1 MAKYVIKS
9 KTLSSLNEALKK
21 IMLTEYNAVTTP
33 PEMDQEGNFTSN
45 IETSKEPKTSAGVEV
60 EKQNSELSK
69 EELISKAIEKIKDS
83 IDVASDLEDII
94 QSIIGKDNVCNKWKV
109 NDDHNDVYLQSKDAH
124 IFQQNDNILLS
135 HNGKIE
141 LFKTVPELHEWLK
154 KNNWPLPPAIEI
166 HESKEILTETSISTI
181 CNAWNALVDYAN
193 GEIEDIIQRPSKSNP
208 GENEAFFK
216 YKDGKLLK
224 ITEFMREEL
233 KKIKNNETSLD
244 TFRGQQKFNNTNQLK
259 TKPQVI
265 QALGL
270 EGASKEEL
278 KSNPIINWIFGG
290 QSAKTQSEVDK
301 GYQLGSGF
309 DSLLNDF
316 VKASNVNEEDKGVSF
331 TLGTNH
337 QATVNKSNF
346 LPYVTNVIKSL
357 RGAYKKYKFC
367 DALLNFEKNGL
378 KLNDDFRETIE
389 GYKQQLEPYVKA
401 SESVEKTNARVS
413 SLLESSKKYPW
424 LNEIISKNLITED
437 DTIGGATASFDNAV
451 ASAGGMGNST
461 ETSTETDTTSED
473 STLGDLDLNTDAPD
487 LTGGSSSGGAN
498 FNFDF
503 DNDDENGGTQPENTQ
518 SYVVMDI
525 IFPESDK
532 KEEEEDVN
540 NMDIIV
546 KLKDTKTGEII
557 EKPLNEVDAL

>member
-45 IETSKEPKTSAGVEV
+45 IETSKELKTSAGVEV

-166 HESKEILTETSISTI
+166 HESKEILTETSLSTI
-181 CNAWNALVDYAN
+181 CNAWNALVDFAN
-193 GEIEDIIQRPSKSNP
+193 GKTKIEKIPTKNNP
-208 GENEAFFK
+208 DGENFFIHN
-216 YKDGKLLK
+216 DGGKPSQ
-224 ITEFMREEL
+224 ITEFAASEL
-233 KKIKNNETSLD
+233 AKIRDGEQSLD
-244 TFRGQQKFNNTNQLK
+244 FFKGKKKFNNPSGIKNKADVANYIQDGEILKWVMDGQSNK
-259 TKPQVI
+259 TKRELDKAYQKTY
-265 QALGL
+265 GL
-270 EGASKEEL
+270 
-278 KSNPIINWIFGG
+278 
-290 QSAKTQSEVDK
+290 SAFVD
-301 GYQLGSGF
+301 QL
-309 DSLLNDF
+309 N
-316 VKASNVNEEDKGVSF
+316 KASNSEKDVSVGF
-331 TLGTNH
+331 GSKH
-337 QATVNKSNF
+337 QYMINKNNF
-346 LPYVTNVIKSL
+346 ENYMKAIIQSL
-357 RGAYKKYKFC
+357 RNPQERLNVCNAMLNNTKNPLSDQYKGIISDWKQK
-367 DALLNFEKNGL
+367 LEKIIADRNN
-378 KLNDDFRETIE
+378 KESTID
-389 GYKQQLEPYVKA
+389 
-401 SESVEKTNARVS
+401 NRIN
-413 SLLESSKKYPW
+413 SLVESSKNFPW
-424 LNEIISKNLITED
+424 LNEIINKNLITED
-437 DTIGGATASFDNAV
+437 DTIGDATAGFDNAV
-451 ASAGGMGNST
+451 ASAGGMGSST

-503 DNDDENGGTQPENTQ
+503 DNDDENGGAQPENAQ

-557 EKPLNEVDAL
+557 EKPLNEVDTL